1 MFRRISPILC
11 CLLSVFVVAAI
22 SSSEP
27 VRAAEPVKLIYDTDI
42 GNDVDDTLALAVIHA
57 LQNRNECELLAV
69 TITKDNAY
77 ATPMVGILNTFYGR
91 PDIPVGIVKG
101 GVTREIGRYNAEVY
115 KTVDEQGNRVF
126 ETPITPE
133 MYAELPDAVT
143 VLRKTLATQPDG
155 SVVIVQVGF
164 STNLAR
170 LLDTPGD
177 DFSPLTGKELVAGKV
192 KLLSAMAGAFVD
204 RLKEH
209 REYNIAM
216 DIPSAQKMFA
226 EWPTPIVFSGF
237 EIGETIRHPGL
248 SMRNEYNY
256 VPYHPVKIAY
266 HFYLGLEN
274 DQATFDL
281 TSALYAVRPDRGYF
295 TLSEPCDVRFDDA
308 GRTLYQFNPNGKN
321 RFMTVTSSQIAMVRE
336 ALCQL
341 CSEPPKLESRRSRS
355 GQIRAATVT
364 ER

>member
-1 MFRRISPILC
+1 MLSRISPAVC
-11 CLLSVFVVAAI
+11 CLLVVFVATTISVF
-22 SSSEP
+22 EP
-27 VRAAEPVKLIYDTDI
+27 IRAAEPVKLIFDTDI
-42 GNDVDDTLALAVIHA
+42 GNDVDDTMAMAVIHA

-69 TITKDNAY
+69 TITKDNKY
-77 ATPMVGILNTFYGR
+77 AAPMVQLVNTFYGR

-101 GVTREIGRYNAEVY
+101 GVTKEDGKYLAQVYN
-115 KTVDEQGNRVF
+115 TVDGQGSRVF
-126 ETPITPE
+126 KTGITPE
-133 MYAELPDAVT
+133 MYAELPDAVM
-143 VLRKTLATQPDG
+143 VLRKTLAAQPDK
-155 SVVIVQVGF
+155 SVVMVQVGF

-170 LLDTPGD
+170 LLETPGD
-177 DFSPLTGKELVAGKV
+177 DFSPLTGKELVAKKV
-192 KLLSAMAGAFVD
+192 KLLSAMAGAFVE

-209 REYNIAM
+209 SEYNIAM

-266 HFYLGLEN
+266 HFYLGLQN

-281 TSALYAVRPDRGYF
+281 TSVLYAVRPDRGYF
-295 TLSEPCDVRFDDA
+295 TISEPCDVTFDDR
-308 GRTLYQFNPNGKN
+308 GLTHYQFNPNGKS
-321 RFMTVTSSQIAMVRE
+321 RFMTVTPQQIAMVRE

-341 CSEPPKLESRRSRS
+341 CSEPPKK
-355 GQIRAATVT
+355 
-364 ER
+364 